1 MDINTL
7 LEIVET
13 RMQANEDNPTA
24 KSFLHE
30 IYKALQE
37 LKELK
42 ES

>member
-13 RMQANEDNPTA
+13 RLQVNEDNPTA
-24 KSFLHE
+24 QSFFYE